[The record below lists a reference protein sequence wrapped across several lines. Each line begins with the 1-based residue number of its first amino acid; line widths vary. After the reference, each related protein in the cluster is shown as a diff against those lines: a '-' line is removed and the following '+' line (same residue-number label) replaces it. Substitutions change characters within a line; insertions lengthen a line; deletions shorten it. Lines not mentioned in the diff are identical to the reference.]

1 MTSNRPA
8 ASFGPEARLRSYGI
22 SEPGTFS
29 IVSDGD
35 ESAVADLLAALE
47 ANGLRPD
54 ATPTHSG
61 SAVEGD
67 VAEPV
72 RWSGD
77 PLRALLDLPVET
89 ASDHPTTVR
98 AAIRDRFDHL
108 SAEDADEA
116 VFAALLGKL
125 VARPELERPYGDA
138 LLEAPLSFVHD
149 RPDGAARHRWVTLW
163 EVFEFTPIPRGDGT
177 TATLR
182 ELAES
187 LELGTEVVDTDTGE
201 TRSTAELE
209 SDADLHTIVA
219 TLLDTPI
226 EDFGLA
232 LTFEDSFAVPGDTG
246 EEAFVPRERMRTVP
260 LPEGDVTLRA
270 VFDCDLAPAGERVSL
285 FDRGTAV
292 ATTRSEAYRRWY
304 DKMGGGFAEDMTYL
318 VFDMPIEIERGGLRE
333 GKLYDGPD
341 LVTFTLWEIA
351 DRPLLLDEVEECVV
365 LEDVLDARI
374 DLTAIGLDASLV
386 RITVRDV
393 FEHDF
398 REFGE
403 YTGAP
408 LADLF
413 AEAVV
418 VALPTIAI
426 GARWVIKNPDLVLK
440 LVETVLDRYAKRL
453 PEADEA
459 ESDTDSESEGETAA
473 DPRPFRMTFVVGET
487 PVVIE
492 GSYEDVRRYERE
504 GLNERWLEQLQDAA
518 ANSRAASA
526 RVGSGA

>member
-1 MTSNRPA
+1 MTSNRSA

-22 SEPGTFS
+22 PEPGTFA
-29 IVSDGD
+29 IVPEGDGA
-35 ESAVADLLAALE
+35 AVADLLTALE

-54 ATPTHSG
+54 ATTTRTEP
-61 SAVEGD
+61 AVEGD
-67 VAEPV
+67 TAGSV
-72 RWSGD
+72 RWSND

-89 ASDHPTTVR
+89 GSEHPTTVR

-108 SAEDADEA
+108 CEADADEE
-116 VFAALLGKL
+116 VFAALLGEL
-125 VARPELERPYGDA
+125 VARPALERPYGDA
-138 LLEAPLSFVHD
+138 LLEAPLSFVHE
-149 RPDGAARHRWVTLW
+149 RPDGSVRNRWVTLW
-163 EVFEFTPIPRGDGT
+163 EVFEFTPIPRGGGT
-177 TATLR
+177 STLR

-187 LELGTEVVDTDTGE
+187 LELDTGNGDTDEGA
-201 TRSTAELE
+201 TRSTAGLE
-209 SDADLHTIVA
+209 SDADLHAILSA
-219 TLLDTPI
+219 LLDTPI
-226 EDFGLA
+226 DDFDLA
-232 LTFEDSFAVPGDTG
+232 LTFEDSFAVPVDTDG
-246 EEAFVPRERMRTVP
+246 EAFVPRNRMGTVP
-260 LPEGDVTLRA
+260 LSEGDVTLRA
-270 VFDCDLAPAGERVSL
+270 VFDCDLASAGEPVAL

-304 DKMGGGFAEDMTYL
+304 DKLGGGFVDDMTHT
-318 VFDMPIEIERGGLRE
+318 VFDMPLEIEDGGLRE
-333 GKLYDGPD
+333 GKLYDGPE
-341 LVTFTLWEIA
+341 LVTFSLWAVA
-351 DRPLLLDEVEECVV
+351 DQPLLLDEAEDATV

-374 DLTAIGLDASLV
+374 DVAAIGLDASLV
-386 RITVRDV
+386 RITVRDI

-413 AEAVV
+413 TEAVV

-440 LVETVLDRYAKRL
+440 LVEVVLDRYAKRL
-453 PEADEA
+453 PE
-459 ESDTDSESEGETAA
+459 SDSETESETGAETAA
-473 DPRPFRMTFVVGET
+473 DPQPFRMTFVVGET

-518 ANSRAASA
+518 GDSRAASTTA
-526 RVGSGA
+526 ESGA